1 MSLTNDLGGL
11 RRFPRHLFP
20 QIPQIPLALLEFGR
34 ELVLA
39 LSPSVS

>member
-20 QIPQIPLALLEFGR
+20 QILLALLELGHK
-34 ELVLA
+34 LVLA